1 MRGEGY
7 NKCKYCKNWE
17 IKKDSGFSEIE
28 GNCLKFDR
36 VTEAREVC
44 SIGAKVGFLD
54 KLVATFK
61 ETDGLEEIAIFTV
74 LGMIVEILIALFTP
88 LWLTIILNV
97 IIVLLVGWLVEQ
109 HLL

>member
-1 MRGEGY
+1 MNGEGY

-17 IKKDSGFSEIE
+17 MKEDSGFSEIE
-28 GNCLKFDR
+28 GHCLKFDR

-44 SIGAKVGFLD
+44 KVGANVRLLD

-61 ETDGLEEIAIFTV
+61 ETNELEAITIFIAV
-74 LGMIVEILIALFTP
+74 GMILEILIAVVTP

-97 IIVLLVGWLVEQ
+97 IIVVLIGWLVEQ
-109 HLL
+109 DLL